1 MRNIKSLTTPDVA
14 RRNKVR
20 KREHRTKATP
30 MTILTTSQKRRGGRK
45 DALSYALRFLLTDDW
60 SKCQHDIA
68 ECVREE
74 VSEMR
79 QCSDEAIV
87 TKDTVRAF
95 LRNPKCGSTNPQ
107 DWTNW

>member
-1 MRNIKSLTTPDVA
+1 MIDKDRVIKS
-14 RRNKVR
+14 
-20 KREHRTKATP
+20 
-30 MTILTTSQKRRGGRK
+30 
-45 DALSYALRFLLTDDW
+45 ALSYAMRFLLTDDW

-68 ECVREE
+68 ECVREQVPE
-74 VSEMR
+74 LR
-79 QCSDEAIV
+79 QRSDEAIV